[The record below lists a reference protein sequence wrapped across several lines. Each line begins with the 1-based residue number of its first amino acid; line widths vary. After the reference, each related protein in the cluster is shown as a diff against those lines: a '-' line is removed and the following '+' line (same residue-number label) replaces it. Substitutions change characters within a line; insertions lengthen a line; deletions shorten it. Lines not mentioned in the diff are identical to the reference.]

1 MNLRPRLISRIAL
14 FSALVYVLSYATSYL
29 PNVSFV
35 FFIVFAAGYLW
46 GAQAGL
52 LVGLL
57 GMWLW
62 SSFNPFGPAAMP
74 LLAAQMIGAG
84 ASGPVG
90 AWFRRC
96 AGGGVE
102 RTSPQRLIAAAAI
115 CTAVY
120 YLPVNAVDA
129 WLYQPF
135 WPRFIGGLPW
145 AAVSLVSNALIF
157 PLLFPVVVRLY
168 GRESDSA

>member
-1 MNLRPRLISRIAL
+1 MNWRPRLISRIAL

-74 LLAAQMIGAG
+74 LLAAQMIGAAAG
-84 ASGPVG
+84 GPIG
-90 AWFRRC
+90 AWLRRR
-96 AGGGVE
+96 AGRNGRRAGW
-102 RTSPQRLIAAAAI
+102 PQLVAAAAA
-115 CTAVY
+115 CTAGY
-120 YLPVNAVDA
+120 YIPVNVVDA

-157 PLLFPVVVRLY
+157 PLLFPVVLRLY
-168 GRESDSA
+168 EREGDPA

>member
-1 MNLRPRLISRIAL
+1 MNLRPGLISRIAL
-14 FSALVYVLSYATSYL
+14 FSALIYVLSYATSYL

-46 GAQAGL
+46 GGQAGL

-62 SSFNPFGPAAMP
+62 SSFNPFGPAAAP
-74 LLAAQMIGAG
+74 LLIAQMIGAG
-84 ASGPVG
+84 ASGPIG
-90 AWFRRC
+90 AWFRQRM
-96 AGGGVE
+96 GGAERPAKNFRLVE
-102 RTSPQRLIAAAAI
+102 AAAY
-115 CTAVY
+115 CTAAFYV
-120 YLPVNAVDA
+120 PVNAVDA

-168 GRESDSA
+168 ERERVAK

>member
-1 MNLRPRLISRIAL
+1 MSQRPRLISRIAL
-14 FSALVYVLSYATSYL
+14 FSALIYVLSYATSYL
-29 PNVSFV
+29 PNVSFI

-46 GAQAGL
+46 GAQAGG

-62 SSFNPFGPAAMP
+62 SSFNPFGPAALP
-74 LLAAQMIGAG
+74 LLLAQMIGA
-84 ASGPVG
+84 A
-90 AWFRRC
+90 
-96 AGGGVE
+96 AGGVVGFVLRRRRD
-102 RTSPQRLIAAAAI
+102 RTNIQPTSFHLVAAAAA
-115 CTAVY
+115 CTVVY

-145 AAVSLVSNALIF
+145 AAISLVSNIVIF
-157 PLLFPVVVRLY
+157 PLLFSVVVRLY
-168 GRESDSA
+168 GREGNLV